1 MHKQLK
7 TVPIVHNVKS
17 SYLFLTSE
25 HSPKQ
30 DQYQNTQTYIILLS
44 FFALKLSNNDQLIV
58 FCKYFSMPERYKI
71 KFKCLNVQINIYFRL
86 IISLFSA
93 ITQALLCIL
102 LKEKLFV
109 GRTLMVKKT
118 PVTVTM
124 IGFCLKLGV
133 WISLC

>member
-1 MHKQLK
+1 
-7 TVPIVHNVKS
+7 
-17 SYLFLTSE
+17 
-25 HSPKQ
+25 
-30 DQYQNTQTYIILLS
+30 
-44 FFALKLSNNDQLIV
+44 
-58 FCKYFSMPERYKI
+58 MPQRYKI

-133 WISLC
+133 WISLF